1 MYNLL
6 NIYSTLSYTALI
18 ILKGNFIFNLSTRTH
33 IVSFYLPTTY
43 MSIAPLR
50 SMLCLKGIRTERIY
64 ANLHKCRQVINGL
77 VLRPKG
83 SRLTL
88 ARAPHS
94 RREPQNEPLN
104 HRNGETR
111 CLPDILWKADRLRA
125 DSVEGQA
132 RGRGRP
138 NILLMCFY
146 HIHIES
152 QLPER
157 VDRMTFKRIGF
168 PKIK

>member
-50 SMLCLKGIRTERIY
+50 SMLCLKGIRTERMY

-94 RREPQNEPLN
+94 RREPQNEPPEPPKRRDPLS
-104 HRNGETR
+104 TR
-111 CLPDILWKADRLRA
+111 HSMESWPTSGWLSRRSGKRA
-125 DSVEGQA
+125 WQA
-132 RGRGRP
+132 
-138 NILLMCFY
+138 
-146 HIHIES
+146 
-152 QLPER
+152 
-157 VDRMTFKRIGF
+157 
-168 PKIK
+168 